1 MDFEKNR
8 ISFID
13 VCRGNFGRKI
23 IYSSAEQIN
32 ADNIV
37 EELGKALAIHWQ
49 NRREINYLDRYYRG
63 DQPILYRQKVVRP
76 EINNRTVE
84 NHALEIVRFMTA
96 QNFGEPVQYVSRKDD
111 ENITKMVDDLNDLM
125 STIDKS
131 AYDIE
136 LGEWQSIC
144 GTAYRFVWVEGVDDT
159 PFEINTLNP
168 KDVFIVYSSRNGNK
182 PLMSVQQIRTTEGR
196 NRYICYTDKWYY
208 EIENSKI
215 DITKTKVNGF
225 FKIPVIEYPNNSRR
239 LSDIE
244 IVITML
250 DTLNKIQANRID
262 GIEQFVQAFMK
273 FVNCDIDENKFLEM
287 CQLGAIKVKAQ
298 QGVQADVSMI
308 TSELKQDQTQI
319 AKDDVYK
326 NILIIEGMPNREQ
339 NTGGDTGQAVYLR
352 NGWDFAEQRAK
363 LDEPIFVR
371 SEKQFLRMALYTL
384 NTLGSSSIK
393 LKLQDIDVKVTRNK
407 TDNMLVKAQALIY
420 LLEKGIHPKIAIK
433 TCDLWGDPEKVY
445 VQSKEYL
452 DAKYKTDAEL
462 KAESE
467 EQFNRELQMSKT
479 NSTTEGG
486 GNID

>member
-371 SEKQFLRMALYTL
+371 SEKQFLRIALYTL

-452 DAKYKTDAEL
+452 DAKYKTDSEL
-462 KAESE
+462 KEESE
-467 EQFNRELQMSKT
+467 VQFNKELQVSQS
-479 NSTTEGG
+479 NPTTGG
-486 GNID
+486 GDNVV

>member
-159 PFEINTLNP
+159 PFEINTLKP

-363 LDEPIFVR
+363 LDEPFSFVR
-371 SEKQFLRMALYTL
+371 K
-384 NTLGSSSIK
+384 SSSFV
-393 LKLQDIDVKVTRNK
+393 LH
-407 TDNMLVKAQALIY
+407 Y
-420 LLEKGIHPKIAIK
+420 IH
-433 TCDLWGDPEKVY
+433 
-445 VQSKEYL
+445 
-452 DAKYKTDAEL
+452 
-462 KAESE
+462 
-467 EQFNRELQMSKT
+467 
-479 NSTTEGG
+479 
-486 GNID
+486 

>member
-244 IVITML
+244 IVISML

-371 SEKQFLRMALYTL
+371 SEKQFLRIALYTL

-467 EQFNRELQMSKT
+467 EQFNRERQMSKT

>member
-13 VCRGNFGRKI
+13 VCRGNFGRKV
-23 IYSSAEQIN
+23 IYSSADEIN
-32 ADNIV
+32 EKNIV

-63 DQPILYRQKVVRP
+63 DQPILYREKTVRP

-111 ENITKMVDDLNDLM
+111 EKITKMVDELNDLM

-144 GTAYRFVWVEGVDDT
+144 GTAYRFVWVEGVSES

-168 KDVFIVYSSRNGNK
+168 KDVFIVYSNRNGNK
-182 PLMSVQQIRTTEGR
+182 PLMSVQQIRTSNGG
-196 NRYICYTDKWYY
+196 NRYICYTEKKYY
-208 EIENSKI
+208 EIENSKV
-215 DITKTKVNGF
+215 DTLKTKANGF

-250 DTLNKIQANRID
+250 DTINKIQANRMD

-287 CQLGAIKVKAQ
+287 CHLGAIKVKAQ

-363 LDEPIFVR
+363 LDEPIFIR
-371 SEKQFLRMALYTL
+371 SEKQFLKIALYTL
-384 NTLGSSSIK
+384 NTLNDSNIK
-393 LKLQDIDVKVTRNK
+393 LKLSDIDVKITRNK
-407 TDNMLVKAQALIY
+407 TDNMMVKAQALTY
-420 LLEKGIHPKIAIK
+420 LLDKGINPKIAIK

-445 VQSKEYL
+445 MQSKEYL
-452 DAKYKTDAEL
+452 EAKYKTA
-462 KAESE
+462 K
-467 EQFNRELQMSKT
+467 ELQNEQDKIFAQNLKLSENNK
-479 NSTTEGG
+479 TTEGG
-486 GNID
+486 GKNE

>member
-13 VCRGNFGRKI
+13 VCRGNFGRKV
-23 IYSSAEQIN
+23 IYSSADEIN
-32 ADNIV
+32 EKNIV
-37 EELGKALAIHWQ
+37 EELGKALATHWQ

-63 DQPILYRQKVVRP
+63 DQPILYREKTVRP

-111 ENITKMVDDLNDLM
+111 EKITKMVDELNDLM

-144 GTAYRFVWVEGVDDT
+144 GTAYRFVWVEGVSES

-168 KDVFIVYSSRNGNK
+168 KDVFIVYSNRNGNK
-182 PLMSVQQIRTTEGR
+182 PLMSVQQIRTSSGG
-196 NRYICYTDKWYY
+196 NRYICYTEKNYY
-208 EIENSKI
+208 EIENSKV
-215 DITKTKVNGF
+215 DTLKTKANGF

-250 DTLNKIQANRID
+250 DTINKIQANRMD

-273 FVNCDIDENKFLEM
+273 FVNCDIDENEFLDM
-287 CQLGAIKVKAQ
+287 CRLGAIKIKAQ

-363 LDEPIFVR
+363 LDEPIFIR
-371 SEKQFLRMALYTL
+371 SEKQFLKIALYTL
-384 NTLGSSSIK
+384 NTLKDSNIK
-393 LKLQDIDVKVTRNK
+393 LKLSDIDVKITRNK
-407 TDNMLVKAQALIY
+407 TDNMMVKAQALTY

-452 DAKYKTDAEL
+452 EAKYKTA
-462 KAESE
+462 K
-467 EQFNRELQMSKT
+467 ELQDEQDKIFAQNLKVSQSNK
-479 NSTTEGG
+479 TTEGG
-486 GNID
+486 GKNE

>member
-371 SEKQFLRMALYTL
+371 SEKQFLRIALYTL

-452 DAKYKTDAEL
+452 DAKYKTDSEL
-462 KAESE
+462 KEESE
-467 EQFNRELQMSKT
+467 VQFNKELQVSQSKP
-479 NSTTEGG
+479 TTGG
-486 GNID
+486 GDNVV

>member
-168 KDVFIVYSSRNGNK
+168 KDVFIVYSSRYGNK

-371 SEKQFLRMALYTL
+371 SEKQFLRIALYTL

-452 DAKYKTDAEL
+452 DAKYKTDSEL
-462 KAESE
+462 KEESE
-467 EQFNRELQMSKT
+467 VQFNKELQVSQSKP
-479 NSTTEGG
+479 TTGG
-486 GNID
+486 GDNVV